1 MQGSGKSRLE
11 IATDSPQVARFV
23 IKSLHDQFNL
33 KTDLTMRRSVLHKT
47 PNWLIEVPYQ
57 PGLLEALE
65 KLGVMN
71 SEGLQR
77 GIDPAL
83 VKKTCCAEAYLRGV
97 FLGSGFISNPRG
109 DFHFEITVENETLAE
124 DVAQLMRDRGI
135 NAKVMHRRNSYIVYL
150 KSGTAITNF
159 LAAVGAHQC
168 ALKMESE
175 RVLKSVRNDVNR
187 RVNAEIAN
195 QAKTV
200 DAAVEQI
207 NTIREVLDHVALTD
221 LPLGLQEFIRLRVR
235 YPEATLK
242 ELGEHADPP
251 LSKSAIYHRVRRLEQ
266 MAQELT

>member
-1 MQGSGKSRLE
+1 
-11 IATDSPQVARFV
+11 
-23 IKSLHDQFNL
+23 
-33 KTDLTMRRSVLHKT
+33 
-47 PNWLIEVPYQ
+47 
-57 PGLLEALE
+57 
-65 KLGVMN
+65 
-71 SEGLQR
+71 
-77 GIDPAL
+77 
-83 VKKTCCAEAYLRGV
+83 
-97 FLGSGFISNPRG
+97 
-109 DFHFEITVENETLAE
+109 
-124 DVAQLMRDRGI
+124 
-135 NAKVMHRRNSYIVYL
+135 MHRRNSYIVYL